1 MFLKRDL
8 KMVKDTK
15 IFVKR
20 WEDEDGEEEEEGE
33 EGEDGSCNGEEM
45 IKSFVVQLQAI
56 RCTFWRQEE
65 RMKDLKRKIDGF
77 FWREGKE
84 GMNVDR
90 ERR

>member
-1 MFLKRDL
+1 M
-8 KMVKDTK
+8 KM
-15 IFVKR
+15 
-20 WEDEDGEEEEEGE
+20 GEEEEEGE

-77 FWREGKE
+77 FWREVKE